1 MDPGFALPWS
11 VIAQAR
17 FEQALKGWKGGR
29 VGGAR
34 EALRG
39 VLEAASISVE
49 LDPASWMGHA
59 LMGAAELWT
68 NLSVPR
74 ARLHA
79 EKAIEL
85 NPSASMAHH
94 FSGCI
99 SGFAGDLKG
108 AIETQNNVYRV
119 DPRYGHAEVV
129 EADLGLWHLLEGDLE
144 RAAEHLQRS
153 IGVDP
158 SNLRARQRQI
168 VLAGLAG
175 DAALAREAFRAL
187 EELGGTMDEQ
197 YLAAS
202 YPFQDRKHAE
212 RFRAGL
218 RAAEKLRSRP

>member
-1 MDPGFALPWS
+1 
-11 VIAQAR
+11 
-17 FEQALKGWKGGR
+17 
-29 VGGAR
+29 
-34 EALRG
+34 
-39 VLEAASISVE
+39 
-49 LDPASWMGHA
+49 
-59 LMGAAELWT
+59 
-68 NLSVPR
+68 
-74 ARLHA
+74 
-79 EKAIEL
+79 
-85 NPSASMAHH
+85 MAHH

-108 AIETQNNVYRV
+108 AIATQNNVYRV

-144 RAAEHLQRS
+144 RAAEHLRRS
-153 IGVDP
+153 IGIDP

-218 RAAEKLRSRP
+218 RAAEKLRRGRDQS